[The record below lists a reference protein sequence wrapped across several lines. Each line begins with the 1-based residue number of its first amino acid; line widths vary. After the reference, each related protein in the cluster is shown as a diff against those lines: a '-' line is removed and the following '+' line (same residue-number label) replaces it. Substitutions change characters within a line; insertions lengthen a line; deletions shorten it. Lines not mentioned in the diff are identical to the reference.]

1 MTRTCEP
8 IGKGTVVST
17 KHPPGPRSVVRVEN
31 RAPYFNSITS
41 APAVNMW
48 RSAIRRSASC
58 TAGVEP
64 GCVFF
69 LSDELCIALSLGP
82 SLASGSSACVC
93 QVPAHRLLVN
103 IVAAAGGYDKAYPQA
118 LCLKANQS
126 GDLEEKSDG
135 NSEGAVWTGL
145 HADNRPQE
153 LLVR

>member
-31 RAPYFNSITS
+31 RAADFSSITS

-48 RSAIRRSASC
+48 RSATRRSASC
-58 TAGVEP
+58 TAGEGA

-82 SLASGSSACVC
+82 GAASGSSAYAC

-126 GDLEEKSDG
+126 GDAREEI
-135 NSEGAVWTGL
+135 E
-145 HADNRPQE
+145 R
-153 LLVR
+153 RFR